1 MITAQIAGSL
11 LPLVGGTPSPSPS
24 ASSFKAC
31 PPDGPLLPR
40 PTNLSKSTFVK
51 DATARLEEDLNAAL
65 NGDIKAG
72 FDVQNVSFSLAL
84 ASPFDDDT
92 QGPLWEFHHLS
103 GANLNGTTHLDGD
116 SQYLVGSISKVFTD
130 LMLLKS
136 GVDQD
141 KPVTEYLPELESD
154 DSLVK
159 WANVTLRAL
168 GEHLSGIVQNCEF
181 SCLERGIRGG
191 N

>member
-1 MITAQIAGSL
+1 MRFWNSLLIAAQIAGSL
-11 LPLVGGTPSPSPS
+11 MPLVGGTLSPSPS

-40 PTNLSKSTFVK
+40 PTNLSESTHVK
-51 DATARLEEDLNAAL
+51 DATARLVEDLNAAL

-84 ASPFDDDT
+84 VRPFDDDA

-103 GANLNGTTHLDGD
+103 GANVNGTKHLDGD

-130 LMLLKS
+130 LMMLKS
-136 GVDQD
+136 RVDQD
-141 KPVTEYLPELESD
+141 KPVTEYHPSWE
-154 DSLVK
+154 
-159 WANVTLRAL
+159 
-168 GEHLSGIVQNCEF
+168 
-181 SCLERGIRGG
+181 
-191 N
+191 